1 METDTVWLNKTGFQ
15 AQGSETWVK
24 PFVENPIGTLFDLC
38 AKEESNIPALHYLCQ
53 IIDTFLETASNQ
65 SDLELTRAKKPIPL
79 DKTLE
84 LTLLSSVPLCEGSEH
99 VNPLWLSSLWED
111 CNSYLRTRLES
122 ETCTTEA
129 LLSQFRPDLHIAG
142 RIYFHLVENPED
154 RFPFAFLCTYAT
166 KVGPE
171 VRHMPLKYALEEFKG
186 DTEQLLHLMG
196 TILKTS
202 EESVFIST
210 LVESGELFNPIRLT
224 EDEAY
229 TFLKETPLYQ
239 NFGIGCRI
247 PNWWK
252 NRKSN
257 SRTNLTLG
265 KKPESMLGLDS
276 LLSYELTLQLN
287 GEDIT
292 LKEIQQ
298 LLSQQSG
305 LRLFKGKWVEINQGQ
320 LEETLQRF
328 NELQAE
334 LGKGIT
340 LRQWMQMQMGAEKE
354 SALTEALLEGTV
366 EVEMGTWLEQFAS
379 HTLQAKAQISPDE
392 GFKATLRPYQE
403 QGLSYLHAMLS
414 MGFGT
419 CLADDMGLG
428 KTIQVLA
435 LLQYSQAK
443 GTLGN
448 VLLVVPSSLVTNW
461 QKEASRFTP
470 LLPVFVLHDTEKNLA
485 DTDCTKNALFITTYT
500 MVSNR
505 QTILDTFWDIV
516 ILDEAQAIKNPMTK
530 QTKAVK
536 SLQCRKR
543 IALTGTPVENSLSD
557 LWSLFDFLN
566 PGLLGT
572 KKQFASIGD
581 RLKDHPQRY
590 GLLRSAIAPF
600 ILRRCKTDKKIIGDL
615 PEKIESEVSVLLAPK
630 QVVLYKEVIANLE
643 KTLGE
648 VEGIQ
653 KKGLVL
659 ATILKCKQICNH
671 PSQFLGIPD
680 FKESASGKF
689 DILRQISETVASQ
702 HEKMLVFTQFQEMT
716 APLAAFLETIFK
728 MPGAIIDGKVPPM
741 KRGDL
746 VDRFNRDSYLP
757 FMVLSIKAGGTG
769 LNLTGANHVVHFD
782 RWWNPAVENQATDR
796 AFRIGQTKNVNV
808 YKFTSKGTVE
818 EKISALIES
827 KTVLQQEVIGSS
839 DGESWMAKL
848 DNKAILDLFR
858 LEKEQN

>member
-15 AQGSETWVK
+15 AQGSETWIK
-24 PFVENPIGTLFDLC
+24 PFVENPMGTLFELC
-38 AKEESNIPALHYLCQ
+38 AKEESKNPALQYLCQ
-53 IIDTFLETASNQ
+53 IIDAFLETASNL
-65 SDLELTRAKKPIPL
+65 SDLELTRAKTPIPL
-79 DKTLE
+79 DKTLGH
-84 LTLLSSVPLCEGSEH
+84 TLLSSVPLCEGSEH
-99 VNPLWLSSLWED
+99 VTLLWLSSLWEE
-111 CNSYLRTRLES
+111 CNTYLRTRLENDS
-122 ETCTTEA
+122 CTAEA

-142 RIYFHLVENPED
+142 RIYFHLVENPEEG
-154 RFPFAFLCTYAT
+154 FPFAFLCTYAT

-171 VRHMPLKYALEEFKG
+171 VRHMPLKYALQEFKG

-239 NFGIGCRI
+239 NCGIGCRI

-265 KKPESMLGLDS
+265 KKPESLLGLDS
-276 LLSYELTLQLN
+276 LLSYDLTLQLN

-292 LKEIQQ
+292 LKEMQQ

-328 NELQAE
+328 KELQKQ
-334 LGKGIT
+334 LGQGIT
-340 LRQWMQMQMGAEKE
+340 LRQWMQMQMGEEKE

-379 HTLQAKAQISPDE
+379 HTLQTKTQISPQE

-435 LLQYSQAK
+435 LLQYSLAK

-448 VLLVVPSSLVTNW
+448 VLLVVPSSLVSNW
-461 QKEASRFTP
+461 QKEASRFAP
-470 LLPVFVLHDTEKNLA
+470 LLPVFILHDTEKNLA
-485 DTDCTKNALFITTYT
+485 DTDCSKKALFITTYT

-505 QTILDTFWDIV
+505 QTIQETFWDIV

-536 SLQCRKR
+536 SLQCRNR

-572 KKQFASIGD
+572 KKQFASLGD

-827 KTVLQQEVIGSS
+827 KKVLQQEVIGSS
-839 DGESWMAKL
+839 DGESWMANL